1 VVLHG
6 VVQVMTRKDR
16 SPVELARLKEG
27 DIFGE
32 MSLLT
37 RQPATASVISQGNSI
52 LLRLP
57 RESFQELVVTHPQIL
72 ELVSELNEKRKSA
85 TEASQ

>member
-1 VVLHG
+1 
-6 VVQVMTRKDR
+6 
-16 SPVELARLKEG
+16 
-27 DIFGE
+27 

-37 RQPATASVISQGNSI
+37 RKSAAASVTAASNSL

-72 ELVSELNEKRKSA
+72 ELISELTEKRAAATRAA
-85 TEASQ
+85 TEEHGIGSFV